1 MKLKIR
7 RKEYE
12 ITSRDRFMDNGSCV
26 QLLTQNG
33 PWKNWGYTTP
43 VLSKKAIKELH
54 KFKII
59 EHEHNYGS
67 NVSIFSIEE

>member
-12 ITSRDRFMDNGSCV
+12 ITPKDRFMDNGSCV
-26 QLLTQNG
+26 QLITHNG
-33 PWKNWGYTTP
+33 PWGKLGYTTP
-43 VLSKKAIKELH
+43 ALSKKAIKELN